1 MRRSKC
7 NYRSLLL
14 LKLWRFNLF
23 FKSVANPMEIIV
35 ILYRA
40 KETFFNIKPCIVSF
54 SVASLLI
61 ILIRKKKFLINMK
74 RIIVFIWYC
83 CFFLFQIGHIFVRRI
98 FLGIEME
105 KMSTF
110 YYFRMNLKFTFW
122 SVDRFF
128 PLYVES
134 WPKGFPTLL
143 LFMYCCSQTSM
154 EVKNMELRRE
164 MRTEKDKMV

>member
-1 MRRSKC
+1 M
-7 NYRSLLL
+7 
-14 LKLWRFNLF
+14 
-23 FKSVANPMEIIV
+23 

-54 SVASLLI
+54 SVASLLNHSNKEEEVPHKYEKNNRVYL
-61 ILIRKKKFLINMK
+61 ILL
-74 RIIVFIWYC
+74 
-83 CFFLFQIGHIFVRRI
+83 FFLFQIGHIFVRRI

-164 MRTEKDKMV
+164 MRTEKDKIV